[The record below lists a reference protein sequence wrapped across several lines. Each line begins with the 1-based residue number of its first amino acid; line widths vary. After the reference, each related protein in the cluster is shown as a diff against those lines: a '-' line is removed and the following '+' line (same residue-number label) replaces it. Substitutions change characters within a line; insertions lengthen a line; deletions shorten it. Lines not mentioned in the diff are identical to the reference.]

1 MEQQL
6 PSGPT
11 GRQRRPTDTAA
22 ALAGGICWVAAGQQG
37 PHEDTSVAHSTLLN
51 SPLSVFGGVS
61 VLQSSLSLTVQLE
74 ELSLQHSKLLLQDEE
89 QT

>member
-11 GRQRRPTDTAA
+11 GRRR
-22 ALAGGICWVAAGQQG
+22 ICWVAAGQQG
-37 PHEDTSVAHSTLLN
+37 PHEDTSVATQLRSTLS

-74 ELSLQHSKLLLQDEE
+74 DLSLQHSKLLLQDEG